1 MAIRSETLTRWIL
14 PALAAGLMA
23 VFAIEIVGAPP
34 ADRVFVVPLL
44 IAGAVL
50 VVIVTIR
57 LAVSPPQPETP
68 EAEAGRAR
76 LALAMLALIGGLM
89 AGIHLIGFFESALV
103 FLVAAM
109 WLLGERRLQR
119 LVGVPLTLLAGAYL
133 LFVVALGA
141 RFPPSVLGLD

>member
-1 MAIRSETLTRWIL
+1 MAIRSESLTRWIL
-14 PALAAGLMA
+14 PVLAAGLMA
-23 VFAIEIVGAPP
+23 VFAVEISGAPR

-44 IAGAVL
+44 VVGALL
-50 VVIVTIR
+50 VATVAVR
-57 LAVSPPQPETP
+57 LAVSRTQPETP
-68 EAEAGRAR
+68 EAEAGQGRIA
-76 LALAMLALIGGLM
+76 LALLVLVGGLM